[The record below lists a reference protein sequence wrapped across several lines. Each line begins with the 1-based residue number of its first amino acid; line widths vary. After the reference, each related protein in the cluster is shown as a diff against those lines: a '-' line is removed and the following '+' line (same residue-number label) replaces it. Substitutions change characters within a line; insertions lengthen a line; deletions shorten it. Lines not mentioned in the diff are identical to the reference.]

1 MTNPISASGRP
12 ARPQSPRAGAALL
25 RTLRLAPLGL
35 LPLLAACGSLTG
47 LDAGSTFN
55 CGKGQ
60 GVPCT
65 SVETLS
71 RAHAARTL
79 PHQREEEARAPI
91 PSAAPTQNAPAAGP
105 LTTGEAALPA
115 DPTAAVKAAQDEDPR
130 RHYCAVR
137 LDGKAPGSF
146 PRRIPEVITKAVK
159 RFARLNV
166 PVYKG
171 NTIEETAKAAG
182 IPPENLVATVREYN
196 EAVKK
201 GAAAKLNPPYL
212 VASPKPLE
220 TAPYYL
226 IPVAGGIC
234 STMGGIAINKKTE
247 VLNNENKV
255 IPGLYA
261 AGASTGGIWYDDDLG
276 GNQLG
281 GCMVFGRIAGRSA
294 AERAQKRV

>member
-91 PSAAPTQNAPAAGP
+91 LSAAPAQNAPAAGP

-115 DPTAAVKAAQDEDPR
+115 DPIAAVKAAQSEDPR
-130 RHYCAVR
+130 RHYGAVR

-146 PRRIPEVITKAVK
+146 PRRIPEVILRLWIAPWTDDAGTFHTAETLYVTVKEARWAQARERRPAARPAV
-159 RFARLNV
+159 RL
-166 PVYKG
+166 G
-171 NTIEETAKAAG
+171 NAG
-182 IPPENLVATVREYN
+182 SFD
-196 EAVKK
+196 K
-201 GAAAKLNPPYL
+201 
-212 VASPKPLE
+212 S
-220 TAPYYL
+220 
-226 IPVAGGIC
+226 
-234 STMGGIAINKKTE
+234 SD
-247 VLNNENKV
+247 
-255 IPGLYA
+255 
-261 AGASTGGIWYDDDLG
+261 ASTGADGETPAG
-276 GNQLG
+276 SES
-281 GCMVFGRIAGRSA
+281 GRLLREAKASFEKTLENVR
-294 AERAQKRV
+294 

>member
-91 PSAAPTQNAPAAGP
+91 PSAAPTQNAPAAGL
-105 LTTGEAALPA
+105 LTTGEVALPA
-115 DPTAAVKAAQDEDPR
+115 DLIAAVKAAQDEDPR
-130 RHYCAVR
+130 RHYGAVR
-137 LDGKAPGSF
+137 LDGKTPGSF
-146 PRRIPEVITKAVK
+146 PRRIPEVILRLWIAPWTDDAGTFHTAETLYVTVKEARWAQARERRPAV
-159 RFARLNV
+159 RPAVRLGNAGSFEKSSDASAGADGET
-166 PVYKG
+166 PVG
-171 NTIEETAKAAG
+171 SESGRLLREAKAAFEKTL
-182 IPPENLVATVREYN
+182 ENVR
-196 EAVKK
+196 
-201 GAAAKLNPPYL
+201 
-212 VASPKPLE
+212 
-220 TAPYYL
+220 
-226 IPVAGGIC
+226 
-234 STMGGIAINKKTE
+234 
-247 VLNNENKV
+247 
-255 IPGLYA
+255 
-261 AGASTGGIWYDDDLG
+261 
-276 GNQLG
+276 
-281 GCMVFGRIAGRSA
+281 
-294 AERAQKRV
+294 

>member
-79 PHQREEEARAPI
+79 PHQREEEARAPAL
-91 PSAAPTQNAPAAGP
+91 SAAPTQNAPAAGP
-105 LTTGEAALPA
+105 RTTGEAALPA
-115 DPTAAVKAAQDEDPR
+115 DPIAAVKAAQSEDPR
-130 RHYCAVR
+130 RHYGAVR

-146 PRRIPEVITKAVK
+146 PRRIPEVILRLWIAPWTDDAGTFHTAETLYVTVKEARWAQARERRPAARPAV
-159 RFARLNV
+159 RL
-166 PVYKG
+166 G
-171 NTIEETAKAAG
+171 NAGSFEKSSDASAGADGETPAASESGRLLREAKAAFEKTL
-182 IPPENLVATVREYN
+182 ENVR
-196 EAVKK
+196 
-201 GAAAKLNPPYL
+201 
-212 VASPKPLE
+212 
-220 TAPYYL
+220 
-226 IPVAGGIC
+226 
-234 STMGGIAINKKTE
+234 
-247 VLNNENKV
+247 
-255 IPGLYA
+255 
-261 AGASTGGIWYDDDLG
+261 
-276 GNQLG
+276 
-281 GCMVFGRIAGRSA
+281 
-294 AERAQKRV
+294 